1 MPCKVY
7 AAPECIEPIVLDGD
21 WKNWQKHEDRY
32 TTDLQKWCKGE
43 NPSGKLVGE
52 IVRFPVADGFAA
64 YMVLRLRP
72 LELIHMEIGDA
83 WHFQYVERLTVKD
96 IQEQVK
102 SNQFLAKLLAKR

>member
-7 AAPECIEPIVLDGD
+7 APPTGIEPIPLGD
-21 WKNWQKHEDRY
+21 WQNWQKHEKRY
-32 TTDLQKWCKGE
+32 TDDLKKWCKRE

-52 IVRFPVADGFAA
+52 IVRFPVADSFAA

-83 WHFQYVERLTVKD
+83 WHFQYIERLTVKD
-96 IQEQVK
+96 IRKQVQH
-102 SNQFLAKLLAKR
+102 NQFLASR

>member
-7 AAPECIEPIVLDGD
+7 APPTGIEPIPIGD
-21 WKNWQKHEDRY
+21 WQNWQKHEKRY
-32 TTDLQKWCKGE
+32 TDDLNKWCKRE

-83 WHFQYVERLTVKD
+83 WNFQYIERLTVKD
-96 IQEQVK
+96 IRKQVQH
-102 SNQFLAKLLAKR
+102 NQFLASR